1 MAIEIKVPDIGADE
15 VEITEILVKVGDK
28 VEAEQSL
35 ITVEGDKASM
45 EVPSPQAGIVKE
57 IKVSVGDKTQTGA
70 LIMIFDSADGA
81 ADAAPAQAEEKK
93 EAAPAAAPAAAAA
106 KDVNVPDI
114 GSDEVEVTEIL
125 VKVGDKVEAE
135 QSLITVEGDKASMEV
150 PAPFAGTVKEIKVNV
165 GDKVSTGSLIMV
177 FEVAGEAGAAAPAA
191 KQEAAPAAAPAS
203 AAGVKEVN
211 VPDIGGDEVEVT
223 EVMVKVG
230 DKVAAEQS
238 LITVEGDKASMEVP
252 APFAG
257 TVKEIK
263 INTGD
268 KVSTGSLI
276 MIFEVAGAAPAA
288 APAQAAAPAA
298 AAPAAAA
305 GVKDVNVPDI
315 GGDEVEVTE
324 VMVKVGDKVAAEQS
338 LITVEGDKA
347 SMEVPAPFAGI
358 VKEIKISTG
367 DKVKTGSLIMVFE
380 VEGAA
385 PAAAPAQA
393 AAPAPAA
400 APAQAAKPAAA
411 PAAKA
416 EGKSEFAE
424 NDAYVHAT
432 PLIRRL
438 AREFGVNLAKVKG
451 TGRKGRI
458 LREDVQAYV
467 KDAVKRAESAPAAA
481 AGGGIPGMLPWPKV
495 DFSKFGEVEEV
506 ELGRI
511 QKISGANLSRNWV
524 MIPHVTHFD
533 KTDITD
539 LEAFRKQQN
548 AEAEKRKL
556 DVKFT
561 PVVFIMKAVA
571 AALEQMPRFNS
582 SLSEDGQR
590 LTLKKY
596 INIGV
601 AVDTPNGLVVP
612 VFKDVNKK
620 SITEL
625 SRELT
630 TISKKARDGKL
641 TAGEMQGGCFT
652 ISSIGGLGT
661 THFAPIVNAPEV
673 AILGV
678 SKSAMEPVWNGK
690 EFVPRLMLPISLS
703 FDHRVIDGADGARFI
718 TIINNTLS
726 DIRRLVM

>member
-1 MAIEIKVPDIGADE
+1 MKEIKIN
-15 VEITEILVKVGDK
+15 TGDK
-28 VEAEQSL
+28 VSTGSL
-35 ITVEGDKASM
+35 IMVF
-45 EVPSPQAGIVKE
+45 EVAG
-57 IKVSVGDKTQTGA
+57 
-70 LIMIFDSADGA
+70 
-81 ADAAPAQAEEKK
+81 
-93 EAAPAAAPAAAAA
+93 AAPAAEAKPQVTEQAASAPAAAAGA

-114 GSDEVEVTEIL
+114 GGDEVEVTEVL
-125 VKVGDKVEAE
+125 VKVGDKVTAE

-150 PAPFAGTVKEIKVNV
+150 PAPFAGTVKELKVNV
-165 GDKVSTGSLIMV
+165 GDKVS
-177 FEVAGEAGAAAPAA
+177 
-191 KQEAAPAAAPAS
+191 
-203 AAGVKEVN
+203 
-211 VPDIGGDEVEVT
+211 
-223 EVMVKVG
+223 
-230 DKVAAEQS
+230 
-238 LITVEGDKASMEVP
+238 
-252 APFAG
+252 
-257 TVKEIK
+257 
-263 INTGD
+263 
-268 KVSTGSLI
+268 
-276 MIFEVAGAAPAA
+276 
-288 APAQAAAPAA
+288 
-298 AAPAAAA
+298 
-305 GVKDVNVPDI
+305 
-315 GGDEVEVTE
+315 
-324 VMVKVGDKVAAEQS
+324 
-338 LITVEGDKA
+338 
-347 SMEVPAPFAGI
+347 
-358 VKEIKISTG
+358 
-367 DKVKTGSLIMVFE
+367 TGSLIMVFE

-385 PAAAPAQA
+385 PAAAPATKQEA

-400 APAQAAKPAAA
+400 KADKPAAA
-411 PAAKA
+411 PAKA

-467 KDAVKRAESAPAAA
+467 KDAVKRAESAPAAGA
-481 AGGGIPGMLPWPKV
+481 TGGSLPGLLPWPKV

-556 DVKFT
+556 DVKIT

-620 SITEL
+620 GIIEL
-625 SRELT
+625 SRELM

>member
-1 MAIEIKVPDIGADE
+1 MAIEIKVPDIGTDE
-15 VEITEILVKVGDK
+15 VEITEILVNVGDK

-45 EVPSPQAGIVKE
+45 EVPSPQAGVVKE
-57 IKVSVGDKTQTGA
+57 IKVSVGDKTETGK

-81 ADAAPAQAEEKK
+81 SDAAPAPAEEKK

-106 KDVNVPDI
+106 K
-114 GSDEVEVTEIL
+114 EVH
-125 VKVGDKVEAE
+125 
-135 QSLITVEGDKASMEV
+135 
-150 PAPFAGTVKEIKVNV
+150 
-165 GDKVSTGSLIMV
+165 
-177 FEVAGEAGAAAPAA
+177 
-191 KQEAAPAAAPAS
+191 
-203 AAGVKEVN
+203 

-230 DKVAAEQS
+230 DTVAAEQS

-263 INTGD
+263 ISTGD

-276 MIFEVAGAAPAA
+276 MIFEVAGEAGAA
-288 APAQAAAPAA
+288 APAKAEAAPAA
-298 AAPAAAA
+298 AAPSAS
-305 GVKDVNVPDI
+305 GSKEVNVPDI

-324 VMVKVGDKVAAEQS
+324 VMVKVGDKIAAEQS

-347 SMEVPAPFAGI
+347 SMEVPAPFAGT

-385 PAAAPAQA
+385 PAAAPAKQEA
-393 AAPAPAA
+393 AASAPAA
-400 APAQAAKPAAA
+400 KAEKPAA

-416 EGKSEFAE
+416 ESKSEFAE

-467 KDAVKRAESAPAAA
+467 KEAIKRAESASAAA

-495 DFSKFGEVEEV
+495 DFSKFGEIEEV

-556 DVKFT
+556 DVKYT

-620 SITEL
+620 SVTEL

-690 EFVPRLMLPISLS
+690 EFVPRLMMPISLS

-718 TIINNTLS
+718 TIINNILS